1 MLLLGNIKKLVL
13 LPDYS
18 IRVCTTRFTPD
29 FFDLIYIV
37 LNNAW
42 ILIFVLPSICV
53 MSVEMSHSCN
63 DVTDIITSYISTI
76 IQEIG
81 TVWSTNSV
89 PTVNS
94 CIPFLI
100 LCAICNTFLG
110 KNWHFCWTVNCI
122 YSTYGPHI
130 YMSICNSQGREYHF
144 SIPSRLQW
152 SLSQLIPLLIYSNL
166 CKPHV
171 FGVPVT
177 TCQKGLMY
185 AMQEQVKAA
194 KMLNKWSYPKYV
206 ISGQ

>member
-1 MLLLGNIKKLVL
+1 MNPYFRASLHLCDVCWNVPFMQRCYGYHNIIYFHHNPGNRYTL
-13 LPDYS
+13 
-18 IRVCTTRFTPD
+18 
-29 FFDLIYIV
+29 
-37 LNNAW
+37 
-42 ILIFVLPSICV
+42 
-53 MSVEMSHSCN
+53 
-63 DVTDIITSYISTI
+63 
-76 IQEIG
+76 
-81 TVWSTNSV
+81 WSTNSV

-100 LCAICNTFLG
+100 LCAICNVFLG
-110 KNWHFCWTVNCI
+110 KNWHFCCTVNCI

-130 YMSICNSQGREYHF
+130 YMSICNSQVREYHF